1 MELKAKNDHL
11 SCVVVVHAFSLSTRQ
26 PEQADLCD
34 FEASLVYIGSSR
46 PDKDTNEGL
55 SQKTKEQKHPIKKT
69 NKAVC
74 GE

>member
-1 MELKAKNDHL
+1 MNTGQNGIWRAG
-11 SCVVVVHAFSLSTRQ
+11 SCLQSLQ
-26 PEQADLCD
+26 GQVDLCD